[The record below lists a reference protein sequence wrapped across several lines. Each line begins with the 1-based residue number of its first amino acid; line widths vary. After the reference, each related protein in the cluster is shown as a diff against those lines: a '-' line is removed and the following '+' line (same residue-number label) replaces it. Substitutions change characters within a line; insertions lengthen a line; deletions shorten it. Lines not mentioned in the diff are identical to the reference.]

1 MDGTSDPLLFL
12 AIVAFISLSGVIMPG
27 PIFATTVAKGYQDP
41 RAGLKISAGHAVVEI
56 PLMVAIFLGFEVVLK
71 DPSVIAAIGIIGGA
85 FLLYM
90 GISMLRTKTEGELV
104 QGSKLGP
111 FAAGITLTAVNP
123 YFLLWWA
130 TVGASL
136 IGIASGYGLIML
148 PLFAAVH
155 LACDLGWLQFVS
167 FSVNRSRHFLTGR
180 RYRILFAGCGAVL
193 VFFALYFMT
202 SSIGGLFA

>member
-12 AIVAFISLSGVIMPG
+12 GIVAFISLSGVIMPG

-41 RAGLKISAGHAVVEI
+41 RAGLKISAGHAVIEI
-56 PLMVAIFLGFEVVLK
+56 PLIVAIFLGFEVVLK

-90 GISMLRTKTEGELV
+90 GLSMFRTKLEGEQV

-111 FAAGITLTAVNP
+111 FTAGIALTAVNP

-148 PLFAAVH
+148 PVFVAVH

-167 FSVNRSRHFLTGR
+167 FSVNRSRNFLTGR
-180 RYRILFAGCGAVL
+180 RYRILFAGCGTVL

-202 SSIGGLFA
+202 SSLSSLFG

>member
-1 MDGTSDPLLFL
+1 MEGTSDPLLFL

-56 PLMVAIFLGFEVVLK
+56 PLIVAIFIGFEAVLK
-71 DPSVIAAIGIIGGA
+71 DPSVFAAIGIIGGA
-85 FLLYM
+85 FLLYF
-90 GISMLRTKTEGELV
+90 GISMFRTKMEGEQV

-111 FAAGITLTAVNP
+111 FAAGIALTAVNP

-136 IGIASGYGLIML
+136 IGIASEYGLIML
-148 PLFAAVH
+148 PVFVAVH
-155 LACDLGWLQFVS
+155 LACDLGWLQFIS
-167 FSVNRSRHFLTGR
+167 FSVNRSRNFLTGR
-180 RYRILFAGCGAVL
+180 RYRILFAGCGTVL
-193 VFFALYFMT
+193 VFFALYFIV